1 MSEELK
7 YKLQDYEAAP
17 PPDAWDNVRLK
28 LAEINELLLVSEKL
42 YNYEVIPPDTS
53 WQVILAGLNQVSVQ
67 PHQGPVKKLNKRV
80 FAMVAAAAVL
90 GVILLGSLYLVNNIS
105 SKSRFGGI
113 KPDSPGN
120 NQNKSSTPLT
130 VPLQIK
136 RNNSISQQM
145 NASISDNII
154 NKQKNKLNKD
164 TDKILRNTIIKNV
177 RSFGSELG
185 VIIQPKPIRN
195 ERGYIIQN
203 LNLMNLGGN
212 DYISITGPN
221 GQQTKIS
228 AKFLNVLLY
237 MNDDSNIEQFEGY
250 FSKTFMESL
259 IWKSRFK
266 EWRNKLIQTSII
278 PSPDNFMDIL
288 SFKDLIM
295 KDKENQ

>member
-1 MSEELK
+1 MSDEIK
-7 YKLQDYEAAP
+7 YKLYDYEVAP
-17 PPDAWDNVRLK
+17 PPQVWDNLRQELN
-28 LAEINELLLVSEKL
+28 EINDLLLVSHKL
-42 YNYEVIPPDTS
+42 YDFEVNPPEAS
-53 WQVILAGLNQVSVQ
+53 WQVIVADLNQVSAQ
-67 PHQGPVKKLNKRV
+67 PYQAPVKKINRRI
-80 FAMVAAAAVL
+80 FTMVAAATVL
-90 GVILLGSLYLVNNIS
+90 GVILLGSLYLVNSIS
-105 SKSRFGGI
+105 SKSRFSGI
-113 KPDSPGN
+113 QPDSPGN
-120 NQNKSSTPLT
+120 NQNKTSKPLT
-130 VPLQIK
+130 VLPQRK
-136 RNNSISQQM
+136 DDNSISQQM
-145 NASISDNII
+145 NASISDHFSS
-154 NKQKNKLNKD
+154 KQKNKLSKD

-185 VIIQPKPIRN
+185 VIIQPKLIRN

-288 SFKDLIM
+288 AFKDLIM

>member
-1 MSEELK
+1 MSEDLK
-7 YKLQDYEAAP
+7 YKLYDYEVAP
-17 PPDAWDNVRLK
+17 PPEVCDSLRLE
-28 LAEINELLLVSEKL
+28 LIEINELLLVSQKL
-42 YNYEVIPPDTS
+42 YDFEVNPPDTS
-53 WQVILAGLNQVSVQ
+53 WQVIVADLNQVSAQ
-67 PHQGPVKKLNKRV
+67 PHQAPVKKLNKRV
-80 FAMVAAAAVL
+80 ITMVAAAAVL

-105 SKSRFGGI
+105 SKSRFSGI
-113 KPDSPGN
+113 QPDSPGN
-120 NQNKSSTPLT
+120 NQNKTSKPLT
-130 VPLQIK
+130 VLPQSK
-136 RNNSISQQM
+136 RDNSISQQM

-154 NKQKNKLNKD
+154 NKQKNKLSKD

-185 VIIQPKPIRN
+185 IIIKPKPIRN

-288 SFKDLIM
+288 AFKDLII

>member
-1 MSEELK
+1 MAENIK
-7 YKLQDYEAAP
+7 HKLYDYEVAP
-17 PPDAWDNVRLK
+17 PPQVWGNLRQ
-28 LAEINELLLVSEKL
+28 ELDEVNDLILVSRKL
-42 YNYEVIPPDTS
+42 YNFEVDPPEAS
-53 WQVILAGLNQVSVQ
+53 WQVIAADLNQLNAQ
-67 PHQGPVKKLNKRV
+67 LQQAPVKKINKRL
-80 FAMVAAAAVL
+80 FTMVAAAAVL
-90 GVILLGSLYLVNNIS
+90 GVILLGSMYLVNNIS
-105 SKSRFGGI
+105 SKSRFSGI
-113 KPDSPGN
+113 QPDSPADS
-120 NQNKSSTPLT
+120 QNKMAKPSTVLPQRK
-130 VPLQIK
+130 PD
-136 RNNSISQQM
+136 NSISQQM
-145 NASISDNII
+145 NASISDHLSG
-154 NKQKNKLNKD
+154 KHKNKLSKD

-185 VIIQPKPIRN
+185 VIIKPTPIRN

-203 LNLMNLGGN
+203 LNLMNLGRN

-237 MNDDSNIEQFEGY
+237 MNDDSNIEQYEGY

-288 SFKDLIM
+288 AFKDLIM

>member
-17 PPDAWDNVRLK
+17 PPAAWDNVRQEI
-28 LAEINELLLVSEKL
+28 AEINELLPISQKL
-42 YNYEVIPPDTS
+42 YNYEVSPPDTS
-53 WQVILAGLNQVSVQ
+53 WQAILADLNQAIAD
-67 PHQGPVKKLNKRV
+67 PHHAPVKKINKRV
-80 FAMVAAAAVL
+80 YTLVAAAAVL

-105 SKSRFGGI
+105 SKSRLSGI

-120 NQNKSSTPLT
+120 DKNKPSKPLT
-130 VPLQIK
+130 ALPQDK
-136 RNNSISQQM
+136 GDKSISQQM
-145 NASISDNII
+145 NASISDNI
-154 NKQKNKLNKD
+154 NNNKLNKD

-185 VIIQPKPIRN
+185 VRIQPKLIRN
-195 ERGYIIQN
+195 ESGYIIQN

-212 DYISITGPN
+212 EYISITGPN

-237 MNDDSNIEQFEGY
+237 MNDDSNTEQFEGY
-250 FSKTFMESL
+250 FSKNFMESL

-266 EWRNKLIQTSII
+266 EWRSKLIQTSII

-288 SFKDLIM
+288 AFKDLIM

>member
-7 YKLQDYEAAP
+7 YKLQSYEAAP
-17 PPDAWDNVRLK
+17 PSDAWDNVRME
-28 LAEINELLLVSEKL
+28 LAEVNELLPVSQKL
-42 YNYEVIPPDTS
+42 YDFEVAPPDLS
-53 WQVILAGLNQVSVQ
+53 WQVISAALNQVIAQ
-67 PHQGPVKKLNKRV
+67 PHEAPVKKLNRRI
-80 FAMVAAAAVL
+80 FTMVAAAAVL

-105 SKSRFGGI
+105 SKSRFSDI
-113 KPDSPGN
+113 QPDSPGN
-120 NQNKSSTPLT
+120 NENKTSTPPIVL
-130 VPLQIK
+130 PPSK
-136 RNNSISQQM
+136 RDNSIGQQM

-164 TDKILRNTIIKNV
+164 TGKILRNTIIKSV
-177 RSFGSELG
+177 RSFGSDLG
-185 VIIQPKPIRN
+185 IIIQPKPIRN

-266 EWRNKLIQTSII
+266 EWRNKLIQTSLI

-288 SFKDLIM
+288 AFKDLIM